1 MAFSQSTVMAQIR
14 DLVATVT
21 GMERVYAAGETDTN
35 AIPAA
40 FPELP
45 CAMVIPGATVQ
56 YILMMGQHRHTYDVK
71 IQVFE
76 GGGDIG
82 SRGNTVLP
90 FVDLI
95 IEKFAVNV
103 TLGNRANSCLFK
115 SNGGLV
121 GLEYGGITYTGYEI
135 T

>member
-1 MAFSQSTVMAQIR
+1 
-14 DLVATVT
+14 
-21 GMERVYAAGETDTN
+21 
-35 AIPAA
+35 
-40 FPELP
+40 
-45 CAMVIPGATVQ
+45 MVIPGPTAQ

-82 SRGNTVLP
+82 SRVNTVLP

-115 SNGGLV
+115 ACGGLV

-135 T
+135 TLEVSEQATAAPAIGA